1 MTDRSDEYLPELR
14 TEPVTTVT
22 AVDCGGTRP

>member
-1 MTDRSDEYLPELR
+1 MTDRGDEYLPELR
-14 TEPVTTVT
+14 TEPVIPIT

>member
-1 MTDRSDEYLPELR
+1 MTDRGDEYLPELR
-14 TEPVTTVT
+14 TEPVRFVT